1 MNERHHPWNRHL
13 HRIRER
19 YPDLT
24 IQSVSLNQD
33 GQFNDV
39 LIVNEA
45 LVFRFARYP
54 AAAARLEQEI
64 AILQLIQNYVTLPVP
79 RPLFYDLEHDQR
91 RMAFMGYSMI
101 PGRPLWRHVFDQI
114 TNPEALDTLAAQIA
128 TFLRELHHVPADVLR
143 RLRLP
148 LTDQRDAYAA
158 MYQRVQTE
166 LFEYMRPDARQQIT
180 NHFEA
185 YLDDPALSTF
195 PPMLCHGDFGTGNLL
210 WDPATERLTGV
221 VDFGEAGLGDAAV
234 DFAGILA
241 SFDDDFYARCSDYY
255 PEMISAA
262 PRARFYQGTFALQE
276 ALFGLENNNAD
287 AFGSGI
293 APYR

>member
-13 HRIRER
+13 HRIREC

-54 AAAARLEQEI
+54 GAAARLEQEI

-79 RPLFYDLEHDQR
+79 RPLFYDLEYDPRH
-91 RMAFMGYSMI
+91 MAFMGYSMI
-101 PGRPLWRHVFDQI
+101 PGRPLWRQIFNQI

-143 RLRLP
+143 QLRLP
-148 LTDQRDAYAA
+148 LADSRDTYAA

-166 LFEYMRPDARQQIT
+166 LFEYMRLDARQQIT
-180 NHFEA
+180 SHFEA

-195 PPMLCHGDFGTGNLL
+195 PPTLCHGDFGASNLL

-221 VDFGEAGLGDAAV
+221 VDFGEAGLGDAAA

-241 SFDDDFYARCSDYY
+241 SFDPDFYARCSDYY
-255 PEMISAA
+255 PEMIPAA
-262 PRARFYQGTFALQE
+262 ARARFYQGTFALQE
-276 ALFGLENNNAD
+276 ALFGLENSNAD